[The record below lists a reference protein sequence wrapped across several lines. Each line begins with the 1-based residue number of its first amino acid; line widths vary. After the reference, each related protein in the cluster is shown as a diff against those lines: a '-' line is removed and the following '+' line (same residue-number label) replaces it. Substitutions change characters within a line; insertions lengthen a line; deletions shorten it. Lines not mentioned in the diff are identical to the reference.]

1 MTEIIHLLARQRKR
15 RNWTDLRYED
25 LLDVLLVLDDL
36 VFDEELVAVLLGLD
50 LCLDDLRGH
59 LLLHQPQLLVAR
71 QDQRLVLGLG
81 SGTLAD
87 LHK

>member
-1 MTEIIHLLARQRKR
+1 ML
-15 RNWTDLRYED
+15 
-25 LLDVLLVLDDL
+25 
-36 VFDEELVAVLLGLD
+36 DEELVAVLLGLD
-50 LCLDDLRGH
+50 LRLDDLRGH

-87 LHK
+87 LHKLKCLKSVKIFKSVSGKYSSQ